1 MFAALFSIKG
11 RLSCRTFLVR
21 VLLTYGAGLILA
33 WGLSYLLFGTLA
45 LPIRPLVVNPDAL
58 HVALYSVL
66 PLLLSAPV
74 FIRRLQDRDQ
84 KPILFMIYLGMT
96 TGFALFVEQAPLAP
110 DPANLQAFVA
120 YHALHAPVSVI
131 GLWLLWEC
139 LFLKGTKGPNRFG
152 PDPLHGQEPESP
164 AHAESEIKVVA
175 FHRTSTN

>member
-11 RLSCRTFLVR
+11 RLSPRAFLVR
-21 VLLTYGAGLILA
+21 VLLTYGAGFILA

-58 HVALYSVL
+58 HVALYSLL

-96 TGFALFVEQAPLAP
+96 TGFALFVEQAPVAP
-110 DPANLQAFVA
+110 DLSDLEAFVA
-120 YHALHAPVSVI
+120 YHAVHAPVSVI

-152 PDPLHGQEPESP
+152 RDPLLGQELDGTDQQGGD
-164 AHAESEIKVVA
+164 AKVVA